1 MRGAIRAEPRW
12 GREDDPGQAVERLL
26 DAAGMV
32 FARHGVFTAKVND
45 VAVEAGC
52 SRGTLYRYFPDGD
65 ALRFAFV
72 EREARRIGAEVA
84 GQVRSIVDPGR
95 RLVAAILVSLDAV
108 RGNEVLQAWF
118 DPTAAGRTNRLAM
131 QVEVVSSMLEP
142 LVRDV
147 HGRAGSA
154 LATEWVVR
162 VILSLLAHPAD
173 PADERRML
181 ERYLLRSLS

>member
-1 MRGAIRAEPRW
+1 MSGAIRVEPRW
-12 GREDDPGQAVERLL
+12 GREDDPSQAVERLL
-26 DAAGMV
+26 DAAGVV
-32 FARHGVFTAKVND
+32 FARRGVFAAKVND
-45 VAVEAGC
+45 VAAEAGC

-65 ALRFAFV
+65 ALRSAFV
-72 EREARRIGAEVA
+72 EREARRIGAAVA
-84 GQVRSIVDPGR
+84 DQVRPIVDPGE
-95 RLVAAILVSLDAV
+95 RLVTAILVSLDAV
-108 RGNEVLQAWF
+108 RGDDVLRAWF
-118 DPTAAGRTNRLAM
+118 DPTASGRTNRLAM

-147 HGRAGSA
+147 HGRAGST

-173 PADERRML
+173 QADERRML